1 METVVQSG
9 QQPRAELSASKR
21 ELLEKRLR
29 GALKPSA
36 SLPAISKRASDSGPA
51 PLSFIQRQLWFLHQF
66 DPASP
71 AYHIAAALRID
82 GPLNVPVLERA
93 MNCLLER
100 QQSLRAVF
108 PAGESGPMQVIE
120 PFDQRR
126 LPVIDLQDFAQS
138 ERRAH
143 AEQIL
148 KREAKKPF
156 DLGRGPLFR
165 ATLLRLS
172 ESEHVLLLVQHH
184 IISDGWS
191 LGIIFRDLETFY
203 GTEMRQGALELPEL
217 PIQFT
222 DFAAWQEQLDAEN
235 AFDNDLQFWRDKLDG
250 APFLVNLPLDH
261 SRPARPGFKGA
272 STSILLPRSFIDA
285 MLALGHLHGA
295 TSFIFFLT
303 ALTIILN
310 KWSAQSDLVLG
321 TVVACRTRREI
332 ENLVGCFM
340 NFLPLRMKLE
350 GMQTAMD
357 LLRHVKSTVLE
368 AYVHQDCPFEKMVE
382 AVNPARRLT
391 GNPLYNV
398 ALLLQNFPVGVLQT
412 AGLSSNFVPL
422 TTESSLLDL
431 RFIVEEKESAVVLC
445 CEYDTDLFERETIAH
460 LLASYRGVLETL
472 VQNPETPLSDFQITE
487 GLASQAA
494 AARKR
499 ETKKAIAV
507 AGTFTVEPIEE
518 SLRYWMQQLAV
529 PVQVR
534 FAPYNQVFQQLL
546 DPASV
551 IRANQDG
558 VNVLLLRLEDL
569 KQSGNQSSEP
579 AGLQRNVTELTK
591 ALKTALPQIAVPCL
605 ICICPPSKAFREDG
619 ELASLE
625 KQIVEE
631 LVNVPNAHV
640 ALSSEVLG
648 LYPVADYDDPHADR
662 LGHVPY
668 SPTFFNALGTFV
680 ARRFHSLIRPARKVI
695 ILDCDQTLWSGV
707 CAEDGISGI
716 RCDAPRKALQEFMCA
731 QHDAGMLLA
740 ACSKNNEADVLE
752 VFNTCRDMILR
763 REHFA
768 AWRVNWEPKSANI
781 RSLANELRVGLDSFI
796 FIDDNP
802 VECAEVEANCP
813 GVLTLQLPAD
823 PADIPRWLK
832 HLWVFDKLKVTAED
846 RNRTAMYHQN
856 RRREQLMAESLS
868 MAEFIAGL
876 RLQIKIG
883 PPTGDQLPRLAQLTE
898 RTNQFNCTTIRRS
911 EAELTQLG
919 RSGTQQLLAVS
930 VSDRFGDYGL
940 VGLVIYSLDADAVV
954 VDTFLLSCRVLGKGV
969 EHRML
974 ATLGKIATAA
984 GLGRVDIP
992 FRQTARNQPAWDF
1005 LNDVGA
1011 AFRQGT
1017 NGSMAF
1023 RFPADVAAETVFEP
1037 RSAELSA
1044 PNSSPVLAVPSIP
1057 SEPMLGAKFRRFNWI
1072 ALEAND
1078 PEQISRLIAEQRAPA
1093 AAHGTAKG
1101 RAPQTELERQL
1112 LNLWRELLQNE
1123 AVGVTD
1129 DFFSLGGTSLLA
1141 VRLCAQIE
1149 KGLGH
1154 KVPLAT
1160 FFRAPTV
1167 EQLARAIEHAHSRH
1181 ERSSLVAIQH
1191 KGTRPPFVLIHGAG
1205 GGVLWGY
1212 ANLAAHL
1219 GHDQP
1224 VYAFEP
1230 RQNKSA
1236 NLLTVED
1243 MAEQYVRDLRA
1254 FQPKGP
1260 YYLGGYC
1267 FGGYVAYEMA
1277 RCLERNGEHIGLLVL
1292 LDSAAPGDYD
1302 RVTWW
1307 RPGFYPNFIRNSY
1320 YWLNDF
1326 LAQSAADRRDLI
1338 ARKWAV
1344 LKRKVGRALQ
1354 RQSGNDSAID
1364 LEKYISVSQ
1373 FPEHELD
1380 LWKLHLTAGTNYKPR
1395 EYGGKVLLLRTRG
1408 QPLLC
1413 SFDPQ
1418 YGWGQ
1423 LARGG
1428 LEVRIIS
1435 GAHEKIFIEPD
1446 IQMLAGELR
1455 RALEIA
1461 QSMNSFVQKQI

>member
-1 METVVQSG
+1 METILQSG
-9 QQPRAELSASKR
+9 QQARAELSASKR

-36 SLPAISKRASDSGPA
+36 PLPAISKRPPDSGPA
-51 PLSFIQRQLWFLHQF
+51 PLSFIQQQLWFLHQF

-71 AYHIAAALRID
+71 AYHIAAALRIE
-82 GPLNVPVLERA
+82 GPLNVQALERG
-93 MNCLLER
+93 MNRLLER

-108 PAGESGPMQVIE
+108 PAGESGPVHVIE
-120 PFDQRR
+120 PFVERK
-126 LPVIDLQDFAQS
+126 LAAIDLREFVQS

-143 AEQIL
+143 AEQLL

-165 ATLLRLS
+165 TTLLRLS

-191 LGIIFRDLETFY
+191 LGVIFRDLEAFY
-203 GTEMRQGALELPEL
+203 RAEVHQTPVELPEL

-222 DFAAWQEQLDAEN
+222 DFAAWQEQLGASN

-250 APFLVNLPLDH
+250 APFLINLPLDH
-261 SRPARPGFKGA
+261 PRPTRPGFRGA
-272 STSILLPRSFIDA
+272 VSSILLPRSFMDS

-303 ALTIILN
+303 ALTILVN
-310 KWSAQSDLVLG
+310 KWSAQLDLVLG

-332 ENLVGCFM
+332 ENLAGCFM

-368 AYVHQDCPFEKMVE
+368 AYVHQDCPFEQMVE

-412 AGLSSNFVPL
+412 AGLSSNFIPL

-431 RFIVEEKESAVVLC
+431 RFIAEEKETAIILH
-445 CEYDTDLFERETIAH
+445 CEYDTDLFARETIVH
-460 LLASYRGVLETL
+460 LLASYRAVLETL
-472 VQNPETPLSDFQITE
+472 VQSPETPLSEFRIAD
-487 GLASQAA
+487 GLTSQAA

-499 ETKKAIAV
+499 QNKKTIAI

-518 SLRYWMQQLAV
+518 SLKYWIQQLEV
-529 PVQVR
+529 PAQTR

-546 DPASV
+546 DPAGV
-551 IRANQDG
+551 IRGNQDG

-569 KQSGNQSSEP
+569 KQAADQNGDP
-579 AGLQRNVTELTK
+579 AGLDHNVAELIRAFK
-591 ALKTALPQIAVPCL
+591 SALPQVAVPCL
-605 ICICPPSKAFREDG
+605 ICLCPASKAFQG
-619 ELASLE
+619 NAELVGLE
-625 KQIVEE
+625 KQIAQE
-631 LVNVPNAHV
+631 LAKVPNAHV
-640 ALSSEVLG
+640 ALSSEILE
-648 LYPVADYDDPHADR
+648 LYPVPDYDDPHADR
-662 LGHVPY
+662 LGHIPY
-668 SPTFFNALGTFV
+668 SPTFFHALGTFV
-680 ARRFHSLIRPARKVI
+680 ARRFHALVRPARKVI
-695 ILDCDQTLWSGV
+695 VLDCDQTLWTGV

-716 RCDAPRKALQEFMCA
+716 RCDAPRKALQEFMRA
-731 QHDAGMLLA
+731 QQDAGMLLA

-752 VFNTCRDMILR
+752 VFNTCSDMVLR
-763 REHFA
+763 KEHFA

-781 RSLANELRVGLDSFI
+781 RSLANELRLGLDSFI

-813 GVLTLQLPAD
+813 GVLVLQVPQD
-823 PADIPRWLK
+823 PAEIPRWLK
-832 HLWVFDKLKVTAED
+832 HLWVFDKLKVTVED

-856 RRREQLMAESLS
+856 RLREQLMAESLS
-868 MAEFIAGL
+868 MAEFVAGL
-876 RLQIKIG
+876 RLQIKIAPATSG
-883 PPTGDQLPRLAQLTE
+883 QLPRLAQLTE

-911 EAELTQLG
+911 EAELTQLW
-919 RSGTQQLLAVS
+919 RSGTHQLLSIS

-940 VGLVIYSLDADAVV
+940 VGLVIYNLDADAVV
-954 VDTFLLSCRVLGKGV
+954 VDSFLLSCRVLGKGV

-992 FRQTARNQPAWDF
+992 FCQTARNQPAWDF
-1005 LNDVGA
+1005 LNEVGA

-1017 NGSMAF
+1017 NGSTAF
-1023 RFPADVAAETVFEP
+1023 RFPADVAARTVFDPQCAEP
-1037 RSAELSA
+1037 AAAQPASAI
-1044 PNSSPVLAVPSIP
+1044 PSSPTEELP
-1057 SEPMLGAKFRRFNWI
+1057 GAKFRRFNWI
-1072 ALEAND
+1072 TLEASD
-1078 PEQISRLIAEQRAPA
+1078 PEQISRLIAEHRAPTTTHGA
-1093 AAHGTAKG
+1093 ANG
-1101 RAPQTELERQL
+1101 RPPQNELERQL
-1112 LNLWRELLQNE
+1112 LDLWRELLHND
-1123 AVGVTD
+1123 AVGITD

-1149 KGLGH
+1149 KGLTH

-1167 EQLARAIEHAHSRH
+1167 EQLARAIERAHSRH

-1191 KGTRPPFVLIHGAG
+1191 KGTRPPLVLVHGAG

-1230 RQNKSA
+1230 RHNKSA

-1243 MAEQYVRDLRA
+1243 MAAQYVRDLRA

-1277 RCLERNGEHIGLLVL
+1277 RCLERDGEQIGLLVL

-1302 RVTWW
+1302 RVVWW
-1307 RPGFYPNFIRNSY
+1307 RPGFYPNFVRNCY
-1320 YWLNDF
+1320 YWLADS
-1326 LAQSAADRRDLI
+1326 LEKGAADRRDLI

-1344 LKRKVGRALQ
+1344 LKRKVARAFK
-1354 RQSGNDSAID
+1354 RQPGNGSEID
-1364 LEKYISVSQ
+1364 LEEYISVSQ
-1373 FPEHELD
+1373 FPEHELE

-1418 YGWGQ
+1418 YGWGK

-1435 GAHEKIFIEPD
+1435 GAHEKVFIEPD
-1446 IQMLAGELR
+1446 IQELAAELK
-1455 RALEIA
+1455 RALETA
-1461 QSMNSFVQKQI
+1461 QSLNSFVQKET